1 MTAVHS
7 TEANGGNG
15 DLEATAIMLFEGE
28 NGTAA
33 SVSADYLRPSAAPTH
48 DDDRIRIVGEKGI
61 LEVRGGQVY
70 LISQNGERTLENTPP
85 KYELFEEFAMSVC
98 GEGECRVTAKE
109 TFDTTYIALV
119 ARQSADSG
127 RKIGIDI

>member
-1 MTAVHS
+1 
-7 TEANGGNG
+7 
-15 DLEATAIMLFEGE
+15 
-28 NGTAA
+28 
-33 SVSADYLRPSAAPTH
+33 
-48 DDDRIRIVGEKGI
+48 
-61 LEVRGGQVY
+61 
-70 LISQNGERTLENTPP
+70 
-85 KYELFEEFAMSVC
+85 MSVC